1 MYIRY
6 MLYEKGLVSVDPMNL
21 VQLKACYLV
30 PFKTTHIKLSSGRM
44 IEESRRSLE
53 VVIYLHK

>member
-1 MYIRY
+1 
-6 MLYEKGLVSVDPMNL
+6 MNL